1 LNGNKLKTLRKE
13 DSFNN
18 TQEVEKL
25 KNFIKK
31 EESKFY
37 GNQEKIFPHASD
49 IK

>member
-1 LNGNKLKTLRKE
+1 MNGNKLKTLRKE

-18 TQEVEKL
+18 TKEIEEL

-37 GNQEKIFPHASD
+37 WNQEKIFPYVSD